1 MTNALYALTP
11 DIGTVTSLVGML
23 AHAAL
28 EDTAVVVATSYL
40 FRALGSS
47 LMVGLSSAVLQQ
59 TLRTGLSRRLPVDA
73 VDEIE
78 EKVRQNL
85 DYINTLPKALAD
97 IVRSSYQL
105 ASMHAMVPCFIFG
118 LSAFVITFWVR
129 DKALKR

>member
-1 MTNALYALTP
+1 
-11 DIGTVTSLVGML
+11 ML

-47 LMVGLSSAVLQQ
+47 LTVGVSLAVLQQ
-59 TLRTGLSRRLPVDA
+59 SLRTGLARRLPDGVA
-73 VDEIE
+73 DEIE
-78 EKVRQNL
+78 DKVRQNL
-85 DYINTLPKALAD
+85 DYINSLPNAVAQ

-105 ASMHAMVPCFIFG
+105 ASMHAMVPCLVFG
-118 LSAFVITFWVR
+118 CAAFFITFWIR